1 MAEMQK
7 WANFLPVLPER
18 GPLLAV
24 AAAVEAGLVVVV
36 VFVDA
41 VFLVGFI

>member
-1 MAEMQK
+1 MERRR
-7 WANFLPVLPER
+7 WTNFLPVLPER
-18 GPLLAV
+18 GPLFAV